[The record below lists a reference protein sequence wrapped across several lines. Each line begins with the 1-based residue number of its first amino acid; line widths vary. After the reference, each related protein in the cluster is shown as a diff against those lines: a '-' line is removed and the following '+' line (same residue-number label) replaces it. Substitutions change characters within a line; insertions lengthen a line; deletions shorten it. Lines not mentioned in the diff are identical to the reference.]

1 MNLPLLH
8 MDELEL
14 LHHFTTET
22 CFTLSDRQESHAL
35 WQVTVPQVAFKQPF
49 LMRGILA
56 ISSLHL
62 SFLRP
67 DRHEYYNQL
76 ANRNQDAAL
85 STFRALMT
93 NIDPTN
99 CDAFLAMSTL
109 VVVYAFESPKS
120 FQSLGFSDYTGEHSY
135 GWLPLIKG
143 VYTIIMS
150 NYQWIKDGKLSA
162 LLHDQDNGPP
172 TTELPQLLDH
182 QLNELDTLCEQ
193 ASGGTDDVQIYKGS
207 LRSLRECFVRM
218 NNRTVYEC
226 EVSIAFLW
234 PVLIPQELV
243 DKLHAGE
250 PIALIL
256 LAHYCVILHHLDS
269 YWWMN
274 GWATYIVRKIDRE
287 LDDSMRS
294 WLQRAKKIVN
304 VNEKI
309 LTNGVSQLPVQ
320 RSRVSDDFGQDIDQS
335 LSIPN
340 EDLKMMDPTEAKSDQ
355 V

>member
-1 MNLPLLH
+1 MQ
-8 MDELEL
+8 DLEL
-14 LHHFTTET
+14 LHQFTTET
-22 CFTLSDRQESHAL
+22 CFTLSDRSESHAL
-35 WQVTVPQVAFKQPF
+35 WQVTVPQVAFTQPF

-67 DRHEYYNQL
+67 ERHEYYNHL
-76 ANRNQDAAL
+76 ANKNQGAAL
-85 STFRALMT
+85 STFRSLMT
-93 NIDPTN
+93 NMDPTN

-120 FQSLGFSDYTGEHSY
+120 FQSLGFSHHTGEHSY
-135 GWLPLIKG
+135 EWLPLIRG

-150 NYQWIKDGKLSA
+150 NYQWIKNGKLSA

-172 TTELPQLLDH
+172 PTALPSLLEN

-193 ASGGTDDVQIYKGS
+193 ASGGEEVVHVYQGA

-218 NNRTVYEC
+218 NNRTIDEC

-234 PVLIPQELV
+234 PVVVPQEFV
-243 DKLHAGE
+243 EHLHARE
-250 PIALIL
+250 PIALII

-274 GWATYIVRKIDRE
+274 GWATYIVRKIDGE
-287 LDDSMRS
+287 LDDSMRP
-294 WLQRAKKIVN
+294 WLQWATKIVN
-304 VNEKI
+304 VHENI
-309 LTNGVSQLPVQ
+309 LTNGTLHIPLQ
-320 RSRVSDDFGQDIDQS
+320 RARVSTDHGPAIDQPLS
-335 LSIPN
+335 LSN
-340 EDLKMMDPTEAKSDQ
+340 DERNLVDAPTTANPDQ
-355 V
+355 L

>member
-1 MNLPLLH
+1 
-8 MDELEL
+8 MDDLEL
-14 LHHFTTET
+14 LHQFTTET

-67 DRHEYYNQL
+67 EKQDYYNQL

-85 STFRALMT
+85 SIFRPLMA
-93 NIDPTN
+93 NMDPTN
-99 CDAFLAMSTL
+99 SDGFLAMSTL

-120 FQSLGFSDYTGEHSY
+120 LQNLGFSHHSGEHSY
-135 GWLPLIKG
+135 DWLPLIKG

-150 NYQWIKDGKLSA
+150 NYQWIKNGKLSA

-172 TTELPQLLDH
+172 TTKLPFLLENQLT
-182 QLNELDTLCEQ
+182 ELDTLCDQ
-193 ASGGTDDVQIYKGS
+193 ASGGEAVVQIYKGALQS
-207 LRSLRECFVRM
+207 LRQCFIKM
-218 NNRTVYEC
+218 NSRTVDEC

-234 PVLIPQELV
+234 PVMIPPEFV
-243 DKLHAGE
+243 DNLHAGE
-250 PIALIL
+250 PLALVI

-287 LDDSMRS
+287 LEESMRP
-294 WLQRAKKIVN
+294 WLHWVTKIVN

-309 LTNGVSQLPVQ
+309 LTNGNPQNSMQ
-320 RSRVSDDFGQDIDQS
+320 RARLSNDFDPSIDQA
-335 LSIPN
+335 IPIADQ
-340 EDLKMMDPTEAKSDQ
+340 DLKMVDSTDTKPDPL
-355 V
+355 

>member
-1 MNLPLLH
+1 MNLPPLH
-8 MDELEL
+8 MDDLEL
-14 LHHFTTET
+14 LHQFTTET
-22 CFTLSDRQESHAL
+22 CFTLSDRSESHAL

-56 ISSLHL
+56 VSSLHL

-67 DRHEYYNQL
+67 ERHDYYNQL

-85 STFRALMT
+85 STFRSLMT
-93 NIDPTN
+93 NMDPTN

-120 FQSLGFSDYTGEHSY
+120 FQSLGFSHHTGEHSY
-135 GWLPLIKG
+135 EWLPLIKG

-150 NYQWIKDGKLSA
+150 NYQWIKNGKLSA
-162 LLHDQDNGPP
+162 LLHDQVSGPP
-172 TTELPQLLDH
+172 TTKLPALLDN

-193 ASGGTDDVQIYKGS
+193 ASGGDEVVQVYKGA

-218 NNRTVYEC
+218 NNRTIDEC

-234 PVLIPQELV
+234 PVLVPQEFV
-243 DKLHAGE
+243 DNMHAGE
-250 PIALIL
+250 PIALII

-287 LDDSMRS
+287 LDDNMRP
-294 WLQRAKKIVN
+294 WLQWATKIVD

-309 LTNGVSQLPVQ
+309 LTNGSPQIIMQ
-320 RSRVSDDFGQDIDQS
+320 RARLSNDFGSDIDQS
-335 LSIPN
+335 LSISN
-340 EDLKMMDPTEAKSDQ
+340 EDLKMVDPASAKSDQ
-355 V
+355 L